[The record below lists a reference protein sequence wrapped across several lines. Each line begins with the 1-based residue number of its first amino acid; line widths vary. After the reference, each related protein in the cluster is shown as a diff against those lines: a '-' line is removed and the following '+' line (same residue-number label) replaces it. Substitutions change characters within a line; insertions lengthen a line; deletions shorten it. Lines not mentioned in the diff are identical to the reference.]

1 MAEQIEEKE
10 ARLFALIAERDEA
23 RARMEALTQER
34 DSLPRNDK
42 QGAHKLLIEIEALRK
57 KAAAYKVPIIQARE
71 AVDRVE
77 RHGLW
82 ETAVLTL
89 WGAEGLAACR
99 AQMRQEKMNR
109 GTAAALQETSH
120 G

>member
-1 MAEQIEEKE
+1 METIEEKE
-10 ARLFALIAERDEA
+10 ARLFALLAERDA
-23 RARMEALTQER
+23 AKVAIEALMTAR
-34 DSLPRNDK
+34 NALPRSDK
-42 QGAHKLLIEIEALRK
+42 QGARKLMLEIEALRK
-57 KAAAYKVPIIQARE
+57 KSLALKVPIIQARE

-89 WGAEGLAACR
+89 WGADGLAACR

-109 GTAAALQETSH
+109 EAA
-120 G
+120 